1 MAGLDRSVAY
11 LDEKFARL
19 PDNDESREV
28 QKAVDEAVSALLGSV
43 ATSDAR
49 FEYQLE
55 PSGSFTEGTK
65 IIQADEFDFM
75 VDLTRLAGFC
85 DLVYMKKRSRL
96 VLVRISSSD
105 GGNPLNSWSE
115 FCEEHS
121 DVIDPITGTSTNN
134 GPILCLNGSKLK
146 QRFYSLLREAFKS
159 VTWPSHLKFLSSTGF
174 GFDKMGLPG
183 ATQFAA
189 SEKLDFRWKDTLN
202 VSVDLTLAIKCK
214 GWPLLTGMFESSIGK
229 DHPALVI
236 KNETKSSGFHVVPK
250 VGPIWR
256 ISWARA
262 ETVLLKHI
270 FCQNSEAVVSYRV
283 AKLIKETHF
292 VEVMERF
299 NTSSPLSI
307 CETSSLKHLLFVLWV
322 SAADFTTKSC
332 GEILMDLLKML
343 SDGLKAGFCPHVFA
357 DLSTM
362 KSGPLLQYLALA
374 LEKCIG
380 NLRTMQATEISQ
392 VPKACEDFFREKIP
406 VVFPSPPKKLSS
418 YKITKL

>member
-85 DLVYMKKRSRL
+85 DLVYMKKRSRRI
-96 VLVRISSSD
+96 LVRISSSD

-307 CETSSLKHLLFVLWV
+307 CETSSLKHAFTLCSLGVSGRLYYKELW
-322 SAADFTTKSC
+322 
-332 GEILMDLLKML
+332 
-343 SDGLKAGFCPHVFA
+343 
-357 DLSTM
+357 
-362 KSGPLLQYLALA
+362 
-374 LEKCIG
+374 
-380 NLRTMQATEISQ
+380 
-392 VPKACEDFFREKIP
+392 
-406 VVFPSPPKKLSS
+406 
-418 YKITKL
+418 